1 MRILIVDDNNA
12 LRQLLASLFTNIGH
26 EVVGMVADGSNQVEA
41 EIQRT
46 QPDIVCLDYN
56 LPGRDGLTILQ
67 AIHAMAPQID
77 VLFMTGSSETDLE
90 QRAADAGASGFIRK
104 PFGQAQIVRELSNVC
119 ETRKYAAPTTCE
131 ATANTS
137 SPPAKAVS
145 LSLGSVG
152 NNPRDNSRDSPRGR
166 RGKAVI
172 ADDSAAVRLVLR
184 GLLEECGLQVVQ
196 SVANG
201 TDAVTA
207 ARNHQPAVLCLDVNM
222 PGMSGLEALPLIRA
236 SSPKTAVIMV
246 TGSAEKSM
254 VAEAASH
261 GASGYIVKPLR
272 PAHVISYMD
281 HLFK

>member
-1 MRILIVDDNNA
+1 MRILIVDDNES
-12 LRQLLASLFTNIGH
+12 LRRLLSSLFVNVGH
-26 EVVGMVADGSNQVEA
+26 EVVSMVADGSKQVEA
-41 EIQRT
+41 EIRRT

-56 LPGRDGLTILQ
+56 LPGRDGLTILH
-67 AIHAMAPQID
+67 AIQSMAPQID
-77 VLFMTGSSETDLE
+77 VLFMTGSNETDLE

-104 PFGQAQIVRELSNVC
+104 PFGQAQIVRELNSVC
-119 ETRKYAAPTTCE
+119 ETRKYAAPANSETP
-131 ATANTS
+131 ANSNKPLAKTA
-137 SPPAKAVS
+137 S
-145 LSLGSVG
+145 L
-152 NNPRDNSRDSPRGR
+152 NRDSARVH

-172 ADDSAAVRLVLR
+172 ADDSASVRLVLR

-201 TDAVTA
+201 ADAVTA

-236 SSPKTAVIMV
+236 NSPKTAVIMV
-246 TGSAEKSM
+246 TGSAEKIM

-281 HLFK
+281 HLFKQPKP

>member
-1 MRILIVDDNNA
+1 VRILIVDDNES
-12 LRQLLASLFTNIGH
+12 LRRLLSSLFVNVGH
-26 EVVGMVADGSNQVEA
+26 EVVSMVANGSQQVEA

-56 LPGRDGLTILQ
+56 LPGRDGLTILH
-67 AIHAMAPQID
+67 AIQSMAPQID
-77 VLFMTGSSETDLE
+77 VLFMTGSNETDLE

-119 ETRKYAAPTTCE
+119 ETRKYAPRAANQIPTS
-131 ATANTS
+131 ANS
-137 SPPAKAVS
+137 ASPKAVS
-145 LSLGSVG
+145 Q
-152 NNPRDNSRDSPRGR
+152 NNDSPRGR

-172 ADDSAAVRLVLR
+172 ADDSAAIRLVLK

-201 TDAVTA
+201 ADAVKA
-207 ARNHQPAVLCLDVNM
+207 AQTHQPEVLCLDVNM

-236 SSPKTAVIMV
+236 NSPKTAVVMV

-281 HLFK
+281 HLFKQPKP